1 MNQTKGAARHPYA
14 TILEVHG
21 AHTQQA
27 GALDLACHDLQLA
40 LPWLAAA
47 APESLAAIRAY
58 LLQHDTP
65 ALRRKLRRRL
75 AQGEDAGLQRLLSQ
89 ALGHLLHGQ
98 VRA

>member
-1 MNQTKGAARHPYA
+1 MNQTTGVARHPRN
-14 TILEVHG
+14 TVLE
-21 AHTQQA
+21 AQA
-27 GALDLACHDLQLA
+27 ADTRQIGVLDLVCHDLQLA
-40 LPWLAAA
+40 LPWLAAV

-65 ALRRKLRRRL
+65 ALRRRL
-75 AQGEDAGLQRLLSQ
+75 AQGEDAGLQSLLSQ